1 MTSSAAVGLRQW
13 GPVQFPWHAQRDVGA
28 HAPRFRGEAAQ
39 YHDVE
44 RVRHVP
50 CLEPPH
56 DWGKIDVVGEVG
68 LHIPP
73 PFWIGL
79 IGCFYLRFERLGIE
93 FNQ

>member
-79 IGCFYLRFERLGIE
+79 IGCFYFAFREVRNRI
-93 FNQ
+93 